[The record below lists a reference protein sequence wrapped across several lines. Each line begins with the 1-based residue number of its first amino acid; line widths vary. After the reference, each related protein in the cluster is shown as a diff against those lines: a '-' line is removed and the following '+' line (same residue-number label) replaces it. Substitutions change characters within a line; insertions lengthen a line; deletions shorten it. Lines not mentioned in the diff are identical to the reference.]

1 MFKRPEVRHTC
12 YRLKKGLPSK
22 PGNEW
27 LVEHINEAKLDSDSW
42 EDFSINWDLHVS
54 RDKIVRILPE
64 TNQVFV
70 NNACVEFKT
79 KISMGMSKDIL
90 AESLDIRKRNI
101 FDFIELNFAGQ
112 EVPWEE
118 YNDTWGIDID
128 YQTKRIEVYRHNTV
142 RNEVEVKPAIS
153 TPMTKKPLDEAVHTE
168 LKITERG
175 EITPSLLKKLEALLA
190 KDKA

>member
-1 MFKRPEVRHTC
+1 MFKRPEVRHNC
-12 YRLKKGLPSK
+12 YRLKKVLPSK

-27 LVEHINEAKLDSDSW
+27 LVEHINEAKLASESW
-42 EDFSINWDLHVS
+42 EDFSINGDLHVS

-70 NNACVEFKT
+70 NNAGVEFKT

-101 FDFIELNFAGQ
+101 FDFIELNFAGE

-118 YNDTWGIDID
+118 F
-128 YQTKRIEVYRHNTV
+128 
-142 RNEVEVKPAIS
+142 
-153 TPMTKKPLDEAVHTE
+153 
-168 LKITERG
+168 
-175 EITPSLLKKLEALLA
+175 
-190 KDKA
+190 